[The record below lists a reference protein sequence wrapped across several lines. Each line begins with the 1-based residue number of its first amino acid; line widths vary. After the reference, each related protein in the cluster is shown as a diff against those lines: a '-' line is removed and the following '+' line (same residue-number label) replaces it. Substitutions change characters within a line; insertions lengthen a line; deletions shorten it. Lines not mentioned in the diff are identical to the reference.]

1 MSDVFDE
8 NEVVKDKVVEE
19 TKNEKDG
26 VVGEN
31 LVSPKKKP
39 RRPLTD
45 EEKAIRVE
53 NLKKGREKALE
64 KRRQT
69 ALLKQIEKQ
78 EKEAVIDE
86 KIKKHIE
93 KKDGSNDIKNQIYGL
108 KDEISELK
116 NLLKQKQAPPKEEVK
131 PEPVKPAPSKPIQ
144 IKKQEPIKPVVVPKI
159 VRGNFTQALW

>member
-1 MSDVFDE
+1 MSVFE
-8 NEVVKDKVVEE
+8 DKVEVVEE

-31 LVSPKKKP
+31 LVSPNEKPKKEKKP

-93 KKDGSNDIKNQIYGL
+93 KKDGSSDIKNQIYGL
-108 KDEISELK
+108 KDEIAELK
-116 NLLKQKQAPPKEEVK
+116 NLLKQKQAEPKEEVK
-131 PEPVKPAPSKPIQ
+131 PIKPAPSVPIQ
-144 IKKQEPIKPVVVPKI
+144 VPKKQEPKPVVVPKI
-159 VRGNFTQALW
+159 VRGNFLKASW

>member
-8 NEVVKDKVVEE
+8 VEAVNDKVVEP
-19 TKNEKDG
+19 TNEKEG
-26 VVGEN
+26 G
-31 LVSPKKKP
+31 KKP

-69 ALLKQIEKQ
+69 ALLKQIDKQ

-93 KKDGSNDIKNQIYGL
+93 AKDGSSDIKNQIYGL
-108 KDEISELK
+108 KDEIAELK
-116 NLLKQKQAPPKEEVK
+116 NLLKQKQAPPKEPVK
-131 PEPVKPAPSKPIQ
+131 PVKPAPSVPIQ
-144 IKKQEPIKPVVVPKI
+144 VPKKQEPKIVVVPKI
-159 VRGNFTQALW
+159 TRGNFVKALW